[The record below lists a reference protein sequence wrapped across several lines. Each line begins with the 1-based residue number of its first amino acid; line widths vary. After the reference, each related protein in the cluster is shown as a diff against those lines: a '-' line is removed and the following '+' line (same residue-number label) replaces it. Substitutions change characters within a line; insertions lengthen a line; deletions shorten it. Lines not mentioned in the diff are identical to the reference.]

1 MNVIIIFNK
10 KKITIDIH
18 KLDSILKIK
27 NIVNKRLFNESK
39 NLEDID
45 IYYKNKLLK
54 NDDYCDK
61 YNLSNESLLNIHL
74 KKKGGNMGK
83 KIMFYIGCIITI
95 LIPDAPLRSAIC
107 IFW

>member
-10 KKITIDIH
+10 KKIHIDIH

-45 IYYKNKLLK
+45 IYYKNKWIRC
-54 NDDYCDK
+54 N
-61 YNLSNESLLNIHL
+61 
-74 KKKGGNMGK
+74 
-83 KIMFYIGCIITI
+83 
-95 LIPDAPLRSAIC
+95 
-107 IFW
+107 